1 VLELDN
7 LLHISSNLSRSIYL
21 PSESADLFRER
32 QQKPFMRST
41 AVHRRNFRHEMAVEF
56 LTGSQRLSP
65 TPRPKPLGEPEEME
79 NDMERRPVYVI
90 LGGSSGIGS
99 AVARNLVAGG
109 AKVALAA
116 RGAERLESLAAEL
129 GSASTGVVDATNMSA
144 VENFV
149 RSTADAN
156 EGIDGIVNCVG
167 SILLKAAHQTREE
180 EWRHTI
186 SANLDSAF
194 ATVRAGA
201 KVMGRSGGSI
211 VLMASAAARVGL
223 PSHEAIAAA
232 KAGVIGLARS
242 AAATYAGKGIRVNA
256 VAPGLVDT
264 PMSAGITSNEMML
277 KASTA
282 MHPLGRIGSP
292 EEVASVIAWL
302 LSEESSWVTGQ
313 VIGIDGG
320 LATVRGKASA

>member
-1 VLELDN
+1 M
-7 LLHISSNLSRSIYL
+7 
-21 PSESADLFRER
+21 ER
-32 QQKPFMRST
+32 Q
-41 AVHRRNFRHEMAVEF
+41 
-56 LTGSQRLSP
+56 
-65 TPRPKPLGEPEEME
+65 
-79 NDMERRPVYVI
+79 PVYVI
-90 LGGSSGIGS
+90 LGGSGGIGS
-99 AVARNLVAGG
+99 AVARNLVGGG

-116 RGAERLESLAAEL
+116 RGVERLESLAAEL
-129 GSASTGVVDATNMSA
+129 GNATTDVVDATDMGA

-156 EGIDGIVNCVG
+156 QGVDGIVNCVG
-167 SILLKAAHQTREE
+167 SILLKAAHQTKED

-186 SANLDSAF
+186 AANLDSAF

-211 VLMASAAARVGL
+211 VLMSSSAARVGL

-264 PMSAGITSNEMML
+264 PMSAGITSNELML
-277 KASTA
+277 KASIA
-282 MHPLGRIGSP
+282 MHPLGRIGTP
-292 EEVASVIAWL
+292 EEVASVITWL
-302 LSEESSWVTGQ
+302 LSDSAGWVTGQ

-320 LATVRGKASA
+320 LGTIRGKASP

>member
-1 VLELDN
+1 MD
-7 LLHISSNLSRSIYL
+7 
-21 PSESADLFRER
+21 R
-32 QQKPFMRST
+32 Q
-41 AVHRRNFRHEMAVEF
+41 
-56 LTGSQRLSP
+56 
-65 TPRPKPLGEPEEME
+65 
-79 NDMERRPVYVI
+79 PVYVI
-90 LGGSSGIGS
+90 LGGSGGIGS
-99 AVARNLVAGG
+99 AVARNLVARG

-129 GSASTGVVDATNMSA
+129 GSASTAVVDATDMSA

-156 EGIDGIVNCVG
+156 EGLDGIVNCVG
-167 SILLKAAHQTREE
+167 SILLKAAHQTKED

-186 SANLDSAF
+186 AANLDTAF
-194 ATVRAGA
+194 ATIRAGA

-211 VLMASAAARVGL
+211 VLMSSSAARVGL

-264 PMSAGITSNEMML
+264 PMSAGITGNEMML

-302 LSEESSWVTGQ
+302 LSKESSWVTGQ

>member
-1 VLELDN
+1 M
-7 LLHISSNLSRSIYL
+7 
-21 PSESADLFRER
+21 ER
-32 QQKPFMRST
+32 Q
-41 AVHRRNFRHEMAVEF
+41 
-56 LTGSQRLSP
+56 
-65 TPRPKPLGEPEEME
+65 
-79 NDMERRPVYVI
+79 PVYVI
-90 LGGSSGIGS
+90 LGGSGGIGS
-99 AVARNLVAGG
+99 AVARELVGSG
-109 AKVALAA
+109 ATVALAA
-116 RGAERLESLAAEL
+116 RGGDRLEALVAEL
-129 GSASTGVVDATNMSA
+129 DSASSGIVDATDMRA
-144 VENFV
+144 VEDFV

-167 SILLKAAHQTREE
+167 SILLKAAHQTKED

-186 SANLDSAF
+186 AANLDTAF
-194 ATVRAGA
+194 ATIRAGA

-211 VLMASAAARVGL
+211 VLMSSSAARVGL

-264 PMSAGITSNEMML
+264 PMSAGITGNEMML

-302 LSEESSWVTGQ
+302 LSKESSWVTGQ